1 MNSRVLFLNHISND
15 LLSRTR
21 HNTKSVEKIAASYGI
36 SDKTEVKE
44 FTELF
49 ASLPIRLRSLN
60 EFEKII
66 EPEETGATFA
76 ENAMLKARYYA
87 LKIGI
92 WAMADDSGLSVAALN
107 GAPGIFSAR
116 YGGENTSF
124 NVKIEKLLSELNKT
138 HDTERLA
145 KFVCAIAIADEKGE
159 IKNLAEGIC
168 EGKIALSP
176 TGINGFGYDPI
187 FIPNGFTESFGEL
200 ATEIKH
206 KISHRAVAS
215 EKIIEFL
222 SKFIVS

>member
-1 MNSRVLFLNHISND
+1 MLE
-15 LLSRTR
+15 LL
-21 HNTKSVEKIAASYGI
+21 IATGNEG
-36 SDKTEVKE
+36 KVKE

-49 ASLPIRLRSLN
+49 ANLPIRLRSLN

-66 EPEETGATFA
+66 EPAETGATFA
-76 ENAMLKARYYA
+76 DNAMLKARYYA
-87 LKIGI
+87 IKTRTL
-92 WAMADDSGLSVAALN
+92 AMADDSGLSVAALN

-124 NVKIEKLLSELNKT
+124 NAKIDKLLFELNKT
-138 HDTERLA
+138 DDNERLA
-145 KFVCAIAIADEKGE
+145 KFVCAMAISDDSGE
-159 IKNLAEGIC
+159 IKNLSEGIC

-187 FIPNGFTESFGEL
+187 FIPDGFTESFGEL
-200 ATEIKH
+200 SSEIKH

>member
-1 MNSRVLFLNHISND
+1 MLE
-15 LLSRTR
+15 LL
-21 HNTKSVEKIAASYGI
+21 IATGNPG
-36 SDKTEVKE
+36 KVKE

-66 EPEETGATFA
+66 EPAETGATFA

-87 LKIGI
+87 IKIGI

-124 NVKIEKLLSELNKT
+124 NAKIEKLLSELNKT

-145 KFVCAIAIADEKGE
+145 KFVCAMAISDETGE
-159 IKNLAEGIC
+159 IINLAEGIC
-168 EGKIALSP
+168 EGKIALNL

-200 ATEIKH
+200 SSEIKH

-222 SKFIVS
+222 SKIIVS